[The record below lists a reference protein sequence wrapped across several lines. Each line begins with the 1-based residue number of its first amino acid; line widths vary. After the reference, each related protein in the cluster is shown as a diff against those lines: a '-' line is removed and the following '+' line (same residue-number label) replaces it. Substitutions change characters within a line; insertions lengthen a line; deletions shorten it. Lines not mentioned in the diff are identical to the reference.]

1 MFRVVVP
8 RKSMEYGVYGDLIM
22 RYPKPY
28 SVYLR
33 GTIGVRVAGFHK
45 RTWVAPTPITTV
57 DG

>member
-1 MFRVVVP
+1 M
-8 RKSMEYGVYGDLIM
+8 KYGVYGDLIM

-45 RTWVAPTPITTV
+45 RTWVAPSPITTV